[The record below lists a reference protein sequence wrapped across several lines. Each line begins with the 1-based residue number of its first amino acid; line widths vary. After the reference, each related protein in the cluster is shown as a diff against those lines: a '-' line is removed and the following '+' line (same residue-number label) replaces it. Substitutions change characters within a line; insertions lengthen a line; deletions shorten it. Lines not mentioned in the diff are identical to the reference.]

1 MQEASDLPYQRC
13 YFWIN
18 SMEVSLL
25 LCKGLFH
32 IKLLSSTNPYGFT
45 ESARQPIRII
55 RIVIVGV
62 AFSIHSTEI
71 IAVVVISRTAMGLQ
85 RDTKY

>member
-1 MQEASDLPYQRC
+1 
-13 YFWIN
+13 
-18 SMEVSLL
+18 MEVPLL

-45 ESARQPIRII
+45 ESGRQPIRII

-62 AFSIHSTEI
+62 AIGIHITEI
-71 IAVVVISRTAMGLQ
+71 IAVVVISRTTMRLQ
-85 RDTKY
+85 RHTSY